1 MSKQEFL
8 DQLRAGLAGLP
19 QQDINERLTF
29 YSEMI
34 DDRIEEGLTEEAAVA
49 GMDSV
54 DSIVSQTLS
63 EIPLSKIVKE
73 RVSSKRSMPAWAI
86 ILIIIGAP
94 VWIPLLLSFFII
106 ILSFY
111 VVIWSIVFA
120 LWATVVGIGLSSVA
134 SLAAGVILMC
144 LGHGITGVLLISAF
158 LVLVGLTIL
167 FVFLSIA
174 LTKAMAILTGVIAS
188 GIKRMFIRKEK

>member
-34 DDRIEEGLTEEAAVA
+34 DDRVEEGLTEEAAVA

-54 DSIVSQTLS
+54 DKIVSQTLS

-73 RVSSKRSMPAWAI
+73 RVSSKRSMPAWAVM
-86 ILIIIGAP
+86 LIIISPRLRRAAVQSTPSMRRKGAFELHLKQ
-94 VWIPLLLSFFII
+94 PLCE
-106 ILSFY
+106 
-111 VVIWSIVFA
+111 
-120 LWATVVGIGLSSVA
+120 TSV
-134 SLAAGVILMC
+134 
-144 LGHGITGVLLISAF
+144 
-158 LVLVGLTIL
+158 
-167 FVFLSIA
+167 
-174 LTKAMAILTGVIAS
+174 
-188 GIKRMFIRKEK
+188 R